1 MSEPWK
7 LAYRN
12 TVESKSDQSGF
23 VGHVFCARQMAVPAN
38 TCLTVEGIIRG
49 KSDFSG
55 PVITEVEDSS
65 SVPSGIVVLPTLQNI
80 KASKKSPQVHVQIH
94 NLTKHPV
101 TLPSKISLC
110 GLHKVTPV
118 YATDS
123 LISDTE
129 NTFLDMFSFPDDL
142 SHDQITQVQA
152 LLLK

>member
-80 KASKKSPQVHVQIH
+80 KASKKIPTGSCP
-94 NLTKHPV
+94 
-101 TLPSKISLC
+101 
-110 GLHKVTPV
+110 
-118 YATDS
+118 DS
-123 LISDTE
+123 QLNKTSC
-129 NTFLDMFSFPDDL
+129 NFAF
-142 SHDQITQVQA
+142 QN
-152 LLLK
+152 